1 MHQKQEKSILR
12 LNPCAIDKKLGIYL
26 LFKSTACIERAAD
39 EHTNRLKNVN
49 NYHFAQALMLHEA
62 CFHVLTLFVIIR

>member
-39 EHTNRLKNVN
+39 EHTNRLKNEN
-49 NYHFAQALMLHEA
+49 NYHFAQALM
-62 CFHVLTLFVIIR
+62 